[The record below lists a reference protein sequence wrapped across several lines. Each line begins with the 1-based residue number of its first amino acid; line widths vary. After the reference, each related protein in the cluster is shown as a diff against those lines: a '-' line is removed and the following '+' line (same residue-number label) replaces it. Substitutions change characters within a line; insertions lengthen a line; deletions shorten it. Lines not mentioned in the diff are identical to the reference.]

1 MVKNFLKYLS
11 VILTPLEY
19 GGGERQVLQLVD
31 AFIKNGTEVLL
42 INLAQSQAFEEE
54 AARRNIPFLRITS
67 TRLGFSPTIFSYCL
81 HLIKIL
87 PTIFFNRHLKE
98 EILKAD
104 ILWARGFPAN
114 AFLVAAKFIY
124 RPKAKLIYSHHWEK
138 RPTHPIMRWL
148 QLKIL
153 ERFDV
158 IVGVSSSVAKTLKQV
173 FPELAPKI
181 IAIPNGIDIK
191 KFKIQNSKFKIRE
204 ELNLSSEAV
213 IAVYVA
219 RFTPQKNHMFLLEVL
234 KKVELPSFRLLLLGD
249 GTELE
254 AFLSKAREEN
264 LIDRIIHKGFV
275 KPDEVSKYLA
285 ASDFCVF
292 PSLGEGFSNAILE
305 AMAAGLPVIMFK
317 RIWSEEYGKNVIV
330 AETEEEFIEAV
341 KKLINDSN
349 LASELGRRCH
359 EDVQALDIKNIANRY
374 LSLFRDVA
382 GQFRPNVDS
391 NL

>member
-1 MVKNFLKYLS
+1 MRICIL
-11 VILTPLEY
+11 LTPIEY
-19 GGGERQVLQLVD
+19 GGGERQILQLVD
-31 AFIKNGTEVLL
+31 EFIKNGTEILL
-42 INLAQSQAFEEE
+42 INLAKSQAFEEE
-54 AARRNIPFLRITS
+54 AAKRNIPFSRITS
-67 TRLGFSPTIFSYCL
+67 SGLGFSPAIFSYCL

-98 EILKAD
+98 EILKSD

-114 AFLVAAKFIY
+114 AFTAFARLIY

-173 FPELAPKI
+173 FPELALKI
-181 IAIPNGIDIK
+181 IAIPNGIDTK
-191 KFKIQNSKFKIRE
+191 KFKSQKSKVKIRE
-204 ELNLSSEAV
+204 ELGLPPEAV

-219 RFTPQKNHMFLLEVL
+219 RFTPQKNHMFLLDVL
-234 KKVELPSFRLLLLGD
+234 KRIESPNFRLLLLGD

-254 AFLSKAREEN
+254 PFLSRAREEN

-275 KPDEVSKYLA
+275 KPDEVPRYLA

-292 PSLGEGFSNAILE
+292 PSFGEGFSNAILE

-330 AETEEEFIEAV
+330 AESEEEFIEAI
-341 KKLINDSN
+341 KNLANDSN
-349 LASELGRRCH
+349 LTSELGRRCH

-374 LSLFRDVA
+374 LSLFREI
-382 GQFRPNVDS
+382 
-391 NL
+391 